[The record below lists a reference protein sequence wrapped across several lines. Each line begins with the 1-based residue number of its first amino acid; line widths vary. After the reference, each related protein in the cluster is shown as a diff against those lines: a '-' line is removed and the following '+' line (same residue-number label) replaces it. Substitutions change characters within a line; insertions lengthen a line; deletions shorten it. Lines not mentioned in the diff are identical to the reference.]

1 MPLRTNVFAGRIACT
16 LLLIHALPGIAVSQ
30 TRMFNIKNNC
40 TETVWVAGAGNP
52 VPVFNG
58 SAGGLELL
66 PGATASTSVP
76 VPWVGGRFWGRR
88 ECVFDSTGHGS
99 CATGDCG
106 GLLQCQHAG
115 AGSTSLAE
123 FTLTG
128 SSTGSDNYDISLV
141 DAFDFPLSVELN
153 DPKPAH
159 GINAACQVDLR
170 ASCPA
175 GQQLLDKLGNAV
187 GCNSLCGKYGTPNY
201 CCAGPYAS
209 PQACNNVHWDTN
221 YRG

>member
-1 MPLRTNVFAGRIACT
+1 MSVPLRTNVFAGRIACT

-76 VPWVGGRFWGRR
+76 VPWVGGRFGGRR
-88 ECVFDSTGHGS
+88 VCVFDGTGHGS
-99 CATGDCG
+99 CATEDCG

-115 AGSTSLAE
+115 AGTTSLAQI
-123 FTLTG
+123 TLTG
-128 SSTGSDNYDISLV
+128 PSNGNDN
-141 DAFDFPLSVELN
+141 
-153 DPKPAH
+153 
-159 GINAACQVDLR
+159 
-170 ASCPA
+170 
-175 GQQLLDKLGNAV
+175 
-187 GCNSLCGKYGTPNY
+187 
-201 CCAGPYAS
+201 
-209 PQACNNVHWDTN
+209 
-221 YRG
+221 